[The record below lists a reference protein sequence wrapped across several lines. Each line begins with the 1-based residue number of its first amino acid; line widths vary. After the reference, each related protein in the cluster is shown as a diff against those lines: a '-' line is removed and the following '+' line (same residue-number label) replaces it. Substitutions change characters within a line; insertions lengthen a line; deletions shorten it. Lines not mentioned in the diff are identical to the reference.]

1 MNDSPRSSIPFLD
14 SRSGRQVDAL
24 AHARLVVS
32 SDSLGWPGV
41 LVVAGDKDA
50 WEVDDLTV
58 THHYI
63 ALNID
68 SAPLELEV
76 RQAHGFQRVTLEP
89 GSIWFCPAGEAFT
102 HRVSD
107 RCVFAAVSID
117 PGYFERLIGTDGEP
131 VGASPPTE
139 LRRLYGVKAPQVE
152 HLVRALVAEADR
164 DNPSGLPFVEALA
177 TGLSLQ
183 VSQEAGVAEPR
194 DARLRGGLSPTARR
208 RVLDL
213 IDARLDK
220 GVSIDELAREAGL
233 SPSYFMRAFRQAVGR
248 PAHQHILTL
257 RLERARR
264 LLEQPGASLSDIAL
278 RTGFSDQAHF
288 TRLFKR
294 HFGVTP
300 GVVLRARARARRR
313 AG

>member
-1 MNDSPRSSIPFLD
+1 MSDSPRSSIPFLD
-14 SRSGRQVDAL
+14 SRSGRRVNAL
-24 AHARLVVS
+24 ADAHLVVS
-32 SDSLGWPGV
+32 SHSLGWPGV
-41 LVVAGDKDA
+41 LVVAGDKGA

-58 THHYI
+58 AHHYI
-63 ALNID
+63 ALNTD
-68 SAPLELEV
+68 STPLELEV
-76 RQAHGFQRVTLEP
+76 RRAHGFQRVTLEP
-89 GSIWFCPAGEAFT
+89 GSIWFCPAGEPFT

-117 PGYFERLIGTDGEP
+117 PGYFERLVGTDGEP
-131 VGASPPTE
+131 VGASPRTE
-139 LRRLYGVKAPQVE
+139 LPRLYGVNARQIE
-152 HLVRALVAEADR
+152 YLVRGLVAEADR
-164 DNPSGLPFVEALA
+164 GNPSGLPFVEALA

-183 VSQEAGVAEPR
+183 INREAGVAGPR
-194 DARLRGGLSPTARR
+194 VARLRGGLSPTARR
-208 RVLDL
+208 RVLEL

-233 SPSYFMRAFRQAVGR
+233 SPSYFMRAFRRAVGR

-278 RTGFSDQAHF
+278 RTGFADQAHL

-294 HFGVTP
+294 QFGVTP
-300 GVVLRARARARRR
+300 GTILRARARRR